1 MLLNK
6 LFFLFQSYKENT
18 EDSKDVLAKLS
29 KLRYEIKT
37 NKPLMSLEDDRLDVG
52 IWNDT
57 IENTKSLVDDNKV
70 ASFTGAWLVV
80 ECYMYRKIYEAF
92 SLRSV
97 ILMC

>member
-6 LFFLFQSYKENT
+6 LFFLFQTYKENT

-80 ECYMYRKIYEAF
+80 ECHMYRKIYEAF

-97 ILMC
+97 IVMC